1 MQWISDPISTTHQKN
16 IKHYLVTQPKK
27 TSLPTFQISKFEKFQ
42 NGQNQLYPNSPQNSI
57 FKIWKCSQSRN
68 RRFKRKLFAKP
79 LYICTTSY
87 FTRLHSNPL
96 DLIFSSKVK
105 EKKEEAPDVF
115 VYVFGKPLYLCFT
128 SNQNQPKMRECI
140 SIHIGQ
146 AGIQVGNAC
155 WELYC
160 LEHGIQVNPF
170 ASTTKVKK
178 LVFYINTHKN

>member
-1 MQWISDPISTTHQKN
+1 MTFTRCWVQFFKPHKFKGLVRPINNAVNLYPMSTTHQKN

-68 RRFKRKLFAKP
+68 RRFKRTLFAKP

-105 EKKEEAPDVF
+105 EKKRRSPRRLCIRLWQTLV
-115 VYVFGKPLYLCFT
+115 PL
-128 SNQNQPKMRECI
+128 
-140 SIHIGQ
+140 
-146 AGIQVGNAC
+146 
-155 WELYC
+155 
-160 LEHGIQVNPF
+160 
-170 ASTTKVKK
+170 
-178 LVFYINTHKN
+178 FY